1 MRLVMFAMPGPMAL
15 TVLQGLL
22 RLSVE
27 VVGLFH
33 PAPPGTPILGALP
46 PSETQARTMVLA
58 PPTVAAVADQAGIP
72 RYAVRRNAVL
82 ALSEQLRQQR
92 VDLAV
97 VACWPWRIPSALLT
111 VPRIG
116 WLNLHPSPLPE
127 LRGPEPL
134 FWALR
139 QGWTRTAMTLHLMDE
154 LLDHG
159 PIVLQH
165 WFDLPI
171 GERLSTIEALAG
183 SWAAQMLP
191 IALQNLADPAWQ
203 PRPQPDNGSFFPSP
217 QPQDFILT
225 ADWTVQR
232 AYAFVR
238 AVAEWGQPFPFIA
251 ANGQTVTIVDA
262 VTYHLQQHLVAP
274 VVKQGEYLLL
284 QLLDGCLVGVPEPSG
299 RFGRGYIW

>member
-15 TVLQGLL
+15 MVLQGLL
-22 RLSVE
+22 QLPVE
-27 VVGLFH
+27 IVGLFQ
-33 PAPPGTPILGALP
+33 PVPPGMPILSPLP
-46 PSETQARTMVLA
+46 TAEARAKTMVLA

-72 RYAVRRNAVL
+72 RYAVRRDAVL
-82 ALSEQLRQQR
+82 ALGEQLLQQR
-92 VDLAV
+92 IDLVV
-97 VACWPWRIPSALLT
+97 VACWPWRIPAALLT
-111 VPRIG
+111 IPRLG

-139 QGWTRTAMTLHLMDE
+139 QGWSRTAMTLHLMDE

-171 GERLSTIEALAG
+171 GERISTIEALAG

-191 IALQNLADPAWQ
+191 VALQHLADPAWQ
-203 PRPQPDNGSFFPSP
+203 PRPQPDNGSSFPAP
-217 QPQDFILT
+217 QPQDFIVT

-262 VTYHLQQHLVAP
+262 VAYHLQQHLAAP
-274 VVKQGEYLLL
+274 IVKQDEYLLL
-284 QLLDGCLVGVPEPSG
+284 QLRDGYLVGVPKPSG
-299 RFGRGYIW
+299 CSRGG